1 MSKILS
7 LLFILPLSLFSSQV
21 GTNFLSLG
29 VGFADEDLKING
41 VAISGDLTSY
51 NLGFNHN
58 LYLLEDKYGLDVGGS
73 LGIVEGDILN
83 VDIESFGYS
92 VGISPFLKVD
102 DTSFYVFANYL
113 WSETDYIN
121 TTTSAKTTI
130 DNDSFIGGFGF
141 QSVLNKLIFGAS
153 LSFPEDATNLGG
165 SISYKIAEDY
175 TIGVGFGLYDSDPK
189 TGNDGTIFETES
201 RYFGLGLTY
210 SL

>member
-1 MSKILS
+1 MSKILA

-29 VGFADEDLKING
+29 VGFADEDLKIND
-41 VAISGDLTSY
+41 VTISGDLTSY
-51 NLGFNHN
+51 GLGYNHN

-73 LGIVEGDILN
+73 LGMVEGDILN
-83 VDIESFGYS
+83 IDIESFGYS
-92 VGISPFLKVD
+92 VGLSPFLKVD
-102 DTSFYVFANYL
+102 DTSLFAFANYS

-121 TTTSAKTTI
+121 TTTSAKTTL

-153 LSFPEDATNLGG
+153 LSFPEDATNLGAG
-165 SISYKIAEDY
+165 VSYKIAEDY
-175 TIGVGFGLYDSDPK
+175 TIGVGFGLYDSDPQ
-189 TGNDGTIFETES
+189 TANNGIIFETER
-201 RYFGLGLTY
+201 RYFGLELTY